1 MYKNIEEATKR
12 LTEKQTVS
20 LWGDEIEFTPE
31 IASEISGDGKQILQ
45 ITTISQRPQ
54 FWLIRIDSKI
64 DVDDDDEFDIEK
76 YIEILEDEFG
86 RVDDDDFE
94 NSNKE
99 TIDFYPSIYWDG
111 GLWGSVYNER

>member
-1 MYKNIEEATKR
+1 MYKNIDEAIKELTK
-12 LTEKQTVS
+12 KQTVS

-31 IASEISGDGKQILQ
+31 IASEIIGDGKQILQ

-64 DVDDDDEFDIEK
+64 DIECDEFDIEQFVEK
-76 YIEILEDEFG
+76 LEEEFG
-86 RVDDDDFE
+86 RADNEEFE
-94 NSNKE
+94 NSDKE

-111 GLWGSVYNER
+111 GLWESVYNER